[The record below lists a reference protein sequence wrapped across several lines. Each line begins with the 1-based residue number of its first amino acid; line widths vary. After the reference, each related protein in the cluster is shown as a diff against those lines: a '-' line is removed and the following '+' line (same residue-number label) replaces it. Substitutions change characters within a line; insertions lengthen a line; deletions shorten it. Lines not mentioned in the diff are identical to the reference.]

1 MEPMSLNNLYNN
13 LKNEISGP
21 ISSNQMFHVGN
32 DSEAHRWHHKA
43 MLNAND
49 LKDKCRKHILMDIYC
64 KILPLD
70 DDYVKGHMGQMDDDI
85 NKMLDMKG
93 MTPTQ
98 YFTSCS
104 ESTKAPFVEFI
115 INSTKEI
122 ANAYME
128 KQDEVLKDAKE
139 NDIEL
144 PEPEVPDIEEPE
156 VKSQL
161 VDIESDM
168 EYDNFV
174 DALKKKTIDKIVDDV
189 SNIIAGEKEEKDMT
203 FNPVQESTVGV
214 VMDYIQ
220 KKTWNEDV
228 DQEQMIGL
236 AIREATLHEFDCVFN
251 LNGKNF
257 NEYAT
262 RIRLGKGY
270 LFNESSKR

>member
-1 MEPMSLNNLYNN
+1 MEPTSLNNLYNN
-13 LKNEISGP
+13 LKNEVSGP

-32 DSEAHRWHHKA
+32 DAEAHKWHHKA
-43 MLNAND
+43 MLNAD
-49 LKDKCRKHILMDIYC
+49 ALKDKCRKHILMDIYC

-70 DDYVKGHMGQMDDDI
+70 ADYVHGHMGQMDDDI
-85 NKMLDMKG
+85 SKMLDTKG

-115 INSTKEI
+115 INSTNEI
-122 ANAYME
+122 AKAYME

-174 DALKKKTIDKIVDDV
+174 DVLKKKTIDKIVDDV

-270 LFNESSKR
+270 LFNE